1 MDINLL
7 RTLLLLVCFCV
18 FVGIALWAL
27 GKGQRSRF
35 AEAARLPLDEDCAVE
50 AQEGTKR

>member
-27 GKGQRSRF
+27 GKGPRSRF
-35 AEAARLPLDEDCAVE
+35 ADAARLPLDEDRLGE
-50 AQEGTKR
+50 THEGSTR